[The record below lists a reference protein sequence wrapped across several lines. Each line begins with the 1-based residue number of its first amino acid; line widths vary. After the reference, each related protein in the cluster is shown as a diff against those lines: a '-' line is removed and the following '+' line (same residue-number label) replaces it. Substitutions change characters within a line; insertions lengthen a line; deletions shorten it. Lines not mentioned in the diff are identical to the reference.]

1 MRAAILREYDATP
14 ELGSF
19 EDPAAGE
26 GTVVADVLAAGLNP
40 VDIRKAAGVFPL
52 APKPPLPSVAG
63 WEGVARLEDGS
74 RVYFVDPPPPN
85 GALAERTLIDLS
97 ATHPV
102 PEGVDDG
109 VAVALGIA
117 GLAGWLALTWS
128 AKLREGESVLVLGA
142 TGIVG
147 QVAVQGAKL
156 LGASHVVAAGRNE
169 RALARAAEL
178 GADATVRLGE
188 DGDLAQRF
196 KEAAGDAGG
205 FDVIVDPLWGEPRA
219 GRDGVRQALHA
230 PRRARPVGG
239 RDRAGVRGDR
249 AQQAAHDRGP
259 HQYAIP
265 FEDQQAAY
273 ATTCRP
279 RRRGPAHGRRRGRAA
294 RTSPPPGSACG
305 RAARCQAR
313 RRALTSARDEIP
325 PPTRPTSRPARPI
338 PATAPVDV
346 PPPSSPDSFV
356 GGRGRFLPGVGS
368 GEASGCG
375 SPITSSSNSTGSS
388 TFAGLRSSAIRYSDG

>member
-14 ELGSF
+14 ELGEF
-19 EDPAAGE
+19 DDPLADG
-26 GTVVADVLAAGLNP
+26 GTVAADVLAAGLNP

-74 RVYFVDPPPPN
+74 RVYFVDPPPPQ

-142 TGIVG
+142 TGTVG

-156 LGASHVVAAGRNE
+156 LGASRVVAAGRNE
-169 RALARAAEL
+169 SGLARAAEL
-178 GADATVRLGE
+178 GADATVQLGG
-188 DGDLAQRF
+188 DDLAERF
-196 KEAAGDAGG
+196 RAAAGDAGG
-205 FDVIVDPLWGEPRA
+205 FDVIVDPLWGEPGVAAMEAAKRFTRHVALGQSA
-219 GRDGVRQALHA
+219 GMHASVSVATVRNKPLTI
-230 PRRARPVGG
+230 VG
-239 RDRAGVRGDR
+239 
-249 AQQAAHDRGP
+249 HTN
-259 HQYAIP
+259 YAIP

-273 ATTCRP
+273 VEMCEHAAAGRLTADVEATPLDDVASAWERL
-279 RRRGPAHGRRRGRAA
+279 RA
-294 RTSPPPGSACG
+294 
-305 RAARCQAR
+305 
-313 RRALTSARDEIP
+313 
-325 PPTRPTSRPARPI
+325 
-338 PATAPVDV
+338 
-346 PPPSSPDSFV
+346 
-356 GGRGRFLPGVGS
+356 
-368 GEASGCG
+368 G
-375 SPITSSSNSTGSS
+375 SPGTK
-388 TFAGLRSSAIRYSDG
+388 LVVVP

>member
-14 ELGSF
+14 ELGEF
-19 EDPAAGE
+19 DDPTAGD
-26 GTVVADVLAAGLNP
+26 GAVVAEVLAAGLNP

-74 RVYFVDPPPPN
+74 RVYFVDPPPPH
-85 GALAERTLIDLS
+85 GALAERTLVVVS

-142 TGIVG
+142 TGTVG

-156 LGASHVVAAGRNE
+156 LGASRVVAAGRNE
-169 RALARAAEL
+169 AALARAAGL
-178 GADATVRLGE
+178 GADATVRLGGE
-188 DGDLAQRF
+188 DLAERF

-205 FDVIVDPLWGEPRA
+205 FDVIVDPLWGEPGVAAMEASKRFTRHVALGQSA
-219 GRDGVRQALHA
+219 GMHASVSVATVRNK
-230 PRRARPVGG
+230 PVTIVG
-239 RDRAGVRGDR
+239 
-249 AQQAAHDRGP
+249 HTN
-259 HQYAIP
+259 YAIP

-273 ATTCRP
+273 VEMCEHAAAGRLEADVEATP
-279 RRRGPAHGRRRGRAA
+279 LA
-294 RTSPPPGSACG
+294 
-305 RAARCQAR
+305 
-313 RRALTSARDEIP
+313 DV
-325 PPTRPTSRPARPI
+325 
-338 PATAPVDV
+338 ATAWE
-346 PPPSSPDSFV
+346 
-356 GGRGRFLPGVGS
+356 RLRT
-368 GEASGCG
+368 G
-375 SPITSSSNSTGSS
+375 SPGTK
-388 TFAGLRSSAIRYSDG
+388 LVVVP

>member
-14 ELGSF
+14 ELGEF
-19 EDPAAGE
+19 DDPQADG
-26 GTVVADVLAAGLNP
+26 GTVAADVLAAGLNP

-74 RVYFVDPPPPN
+74 RVYFVDPPPPQ

-142 TGIVG
+142 TGTVG

-156 LGASHVVAAGRNE
+156 LGASRVVAAGRNE

-178 GADATVRLGE
+178 GADATVQLGG
-188 DGDLAQRF
+188 DDLAERF
-196 KEAAGDAGG
+196 RESAGDAGG
-205 FDVIVDPLWGEPRA
+205 FDVIVDPLWGEPGVAAMEASTRFTRHVALGQSA
-219 GRDGVRQALHA
+219 GMHASVSVATVRNKPLTI
-230 PRRARPVGG
+230 VG
-239 RDRAGVRGDR
+239 
-249 AQQAAHDRGP
+249 HTN
-259 HQYAIP
+259 YAIP

-273 ATTCRP
+273 AEMC
-279 RRRGPAHGRRRGRAA
+279 AHAAEGRLTADVEA
-294 RTSPPPGSACG
+294 VPLADV
-305 RAARCQAR
+305 
-313 RRALTSARDEIP
+313 TSAWERL
-325 PPTRPTSRPARPI
+325 RA
-338 PATAPVDV
+338 
-346 PPPSSPDSFV
+346 
-356 GGRGRFLPGVGS
+356 
-368 GEASGCG
+368 G
-375 SPITSSSNSTGSS
+375 SPG
-388 TFAGLRSSAIRYSDG
+388 AKLVVVP

>member
-19 EDPAAGE
+19 EDPAASE

-63 WEGVARLEDGS
+63 WEGIARLQDGS
-74 RVYFVDPPPPN
+74 RVYFVDPPPPH
-85 GALAERTLIDLS
+85 GALAERTLVDLS

-156 LGASHVVAAGRNE
+156 LGASRVVAAGRNE

-178 GADATVRLGE
+178 GADATVRLGD
-188 DGDLAQRF
+188 DGDLAERF
-196 KEAAGDAGG
+196 KASAGDAGG
-205 FDVIVDPLWGEPRA
+205 FDVIVDPLWGEPGIAAMEAAKRFT
-219 GRDGVRQALHA
+219 RHVAL
-230 PRRARPVGG
+230 GQS
-239 RDRAGVRGDR
+239 AGVTAPVSVATVRNKPVTIVG
-249 AQQAAHDRGP
+249 HTN
-259 HQYAIP
+259 YAIP
-265 FEDQQAAY
+265 FEDQGAAY
-273 ATTCRP
+273 AEMC
-279 RRRGPAHGRRRGRAA
+279 AHAAAGR
-294 RTSPPPGSACG
+294 
-305 RAARCQAR
+305 
-313 RRALTSARDEIP
+313 LTADVEAVP
-325 PPTRPTSRPARPI
+325 LEDV
-338 PATAPVDV
+338 ATAWERLRAG
-346 PPPSSPDSFV
+346 S
-356 GGRGRFLPGVGS
+356 PGVKLVVV
-368 GEASGCG
+368 
-375 SPITSSSNSTGSS
+375 P
-388 TFAGLRSSAIRYSDG
+388 